1 MTATNQPSLE
11 DVLDMLLAAYKAP
24 TQEAVADFAERFP
37 AYRADILDFAADWAE
52 EEHLPIPEPLTDAQ
66 EARVFSRAQ
75 SFLQNML
82 HEHANPAGDTLAAR
96 ASLFDLARGSGASLQ
111 DVAYAAGLDIP
122 LVAKLNAR
130 SIRPETIRQRVAR
143 AIAQFL
149 GVDLRRVIE
158 SWTGPPL
165 AVGRSYLAQVK
176 PVLPAQEDFDTAVAN
191 SSLSSAQKAALL
203 EVD

>member
-82 HEHANPAGDTLAAR
+82 HEHANPAVAAR
-96 ASLFDLARGSGASLQ
+96 RS
-111 DVAYAAGLDIP
+111 AA
-122 LVAKLNAR
+122 AR
-130 SIRPETIRQRVAR
+130 SVEEPNAVSPSTRPGNRV
-143 AIAQFL
+143 
-149 GVDLRRVIE
+149 VT
-158 SWTGPPL
+158 SWNSQPL
-165 AVGRSYLAQVK
+165 PSGQVSSPSRSSVSVPGA
-176 PVLPAQEDFDTAVAN
+176 
-191 SSLSSAQKAALL
+191 
-203 EVD
+203 